1 MSIETEANVQAIKGS
16 QPKTD
21 NPARTAKLKQ
31 SSVHTH
37 TQLEAI
43 KIFSLIPI
51 RDTNHFKCNT
61 QESRGYHPDTK
72 ESRKVYGKKGVWQES
87 REPVCD
93 QDSLFE
99 IKIGRLRS
107 RPR

>member
-1 MSIETEANVQAIKGS
+1 MSIETEANKQAIKGS

-43 KIFSLIPI
+43 KTFSLIPI
-51 RDTNHFKCNT
+51 CDTNHFKCNT

-72 ESRKVYGKKGVWQES
+72 ESRKVYGKNQG
-87 REPVCD
+87 
-93 QDSLFE
+93 SLFA
-99 IKIGRLRS
+99 IKIASLRS
-107 RPR
+107 R